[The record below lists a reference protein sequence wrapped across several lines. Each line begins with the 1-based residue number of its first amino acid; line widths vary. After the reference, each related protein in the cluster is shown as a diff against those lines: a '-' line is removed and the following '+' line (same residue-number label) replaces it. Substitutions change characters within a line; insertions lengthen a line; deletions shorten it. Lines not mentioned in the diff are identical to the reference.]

1 MNKILFIIIKYH
13 YNILFNIIKYLGIN
27 LAKEMK
33 NLFIENCKTL
43 IKDIEEDTNKWKDIP
58 CPCTRRMNI
67 VKISIV
73 LKTIYKSKVIK
84 TL

>member
-1 MNKILFIIIKYH
+1 MASSDSVLSVSTTVQK
-13 YNILFNIIKYLGIN
+13 
-27 LAKEMK
+27 
-33 NLFIENCKTL
+33 L

-67 VKISIV
+67 VKISTV
-73 LKTIYKSKVIK
+73 LKTIYKSMAIK

>member
-1 MNKILFIIIKYH
+1 MKVKYLYIENYKILM
-13 YNILFNIIKYLGIN
+13 
-27 LAKEMK
+27 KEV
-33 NLFIENCKTL
+33 
-43 IKDIEEDTNKWKDIP
+43 EEDTNKWKDIP